1 MRKLVCLITILAAYG
16 AVVGQEKYPYKKG
29 PTLGLHFTQHDF
41 QTAADLKSMGL
52 SAVFEKGTWNDLK
65 NMNPGLAISYTDG
78 ITDNLDVMARL
89 GYSEARYRRP
99 NSTSPPSTSG
109 ALIEGDVS
117 LLAKLTSEKYWV
129 SPYVSAG
136 VGGSQWRGYWAAYIP
151 AGLGLQ
157 FNFNDQYL
165 ILQSQYRFPV
175 TGNGAS
181 HLFYSL
187 GFATRV
193 GKKKEVAKVAPPPPP
208 PVVEAPKDT
217 DGDGI
222 PDKDDACPTVAG
234 KAQFKGCPDTDGDGI
249 PDAEDACPTVA
260 GKAQFKGCP
269 DTDGDGIQ
277 DSEDKCPTVA
287 GLARYQ
293 GCPIPDGDGDGV
305 NDEEDKCPTIPGVR
319 ENSGCPKIDFN
330 AKNVQFL
337 TGSST
342 LTTGAKTELNK
353 LVTILNDTYPDVRIQ
368 IDGHTDNVG
377 KPESNQVLSEKRS
390 AAVKSYLVSK
400 KVNGDRLSTAG
411 YGQDRPIADN
421 TTTEGRAQNRRV
433 EFRVSQ

>member
-1 MRKLVCLITILAAYG
+1 MKQFFCLVLAV
-16 AVVGQEKYPYKKG
+16 AVFGNASAQEKYPYRKG
-29 PTLGLHFTQHDF
+29 HTLGLHFTQHDF

-52 SAVFEKGTWNDLK
+52 SAVFEKGEWAKMK
-65 NMNPGLAISYTDG
+65 NMNPGLAVSYSNG

-89 GYSEARYRRP
+89 GYSEARYPRP
-99 NSTSPPSTSG
+99 NSTAPPSTSG

-136 VGGSQWRGYWAAYIP
+136 VGGSSWRGYWGAYIP

-175 TGNGAS
+175 TANAAS
-181 HLFYSL
+181 HLFYSI
-187 GFATRV
+187 GFASRV
-193 GKKKEVAKVAPPPPP
+193 GKKKEPVKVAPPPP

-222 PDKDDACPTVAG
+222 PDADDKCPTVKGIAR
-234 KAQFKGCPDTDGDGI
+234 FNGCPDTDGDGI
-249 PDAEDACPTVA
+249 QDSEDKCPTVKGIA
-260 GKAQFKGCP
+260 LFNGCP

-287 GLARYQ
+287 GVARYQ
-293 GCPIPDGDGDGV
+293 GCPIPDTDGDGI

-319 ENSGCPKIDFN
+319 ENAGCPKIDFN
-330 AKNVQFL
+330 AKNVQFV

-377 KPESNQVLSEKRS
+377 KPESNQILSEKRA
-390 AAVKSYLVSK
+390 AAVKTYLVGR

-411 YGQDRPIADN
+411 YGQDRPIGDN
-421 TTTEGRAQNRRV
+421 TTAEGRAQNRRV